1 MIKIFDLALLK
12 VKLTMKDKIAVPM
25 MLIAPIIF
33 IFILVIGFGS
43 SNSNVTYPIG
53 IVNNDKGKYSTE
65 LINMIKEDKTFQI
78 FESNYDEAKER
89 VQEGKTAM
97 AIAIPEGYSEA
108 IEHGEDVALEQI
120 KLQDNEST
128 IAIIASLGRYVT
140 QAKIQARSA
149 SEVVEALAS
158 ANIIKNGDEKL
169 ITEKTE
175 KAFENKMKTPI
186 ISYTSEKL
194 VKNNESKL
202 KGMSTSAI
210 GIIVMFIM
218 FFVTGGAG
226 AILEE
231 KEFGTWNRILATPT
245 RKLSTLGGFILGNF
259 LLGWIQIAVLIAV
272 SKNVFGI
279 SWGNSTF
286 GLIILFSSFLLAII
300 ALGAAL
306 ASFVKTKAQLT
317 ALTSIIIVPSCM
329 LAGCLWPK
337 DIMPQFMIDIA
348 NFVPQTWVLNGMTN
362 LIGRNAGISSVILPS
377 GILIVFAAAFFTM
390 GLTFMTLKEK

>member
-1 MIKIFDLALLK
+1 MIKILDLALLK
-12 VKLTMKDKIAVPM
+12 VKLTMKDKGAVAM
-25 MLIAPIIF
+25 MLIAPLIF

-43 SNSNVTYPIG
+43 SSGDVTYPIG
-53 IVNNDKGKYSTE
+53 IVNNDKGKYSAE
-65 LINMIKEDKTFQI
+65 LINMLKEDKTFQV
-78 FESNYDEAKER
+78 FECNYDEAKER
-89 VQEGKTAM
+89 VEEGKTAM

-108 IEHGEDVALEQI
+108 IEHGEYVSLEQI

-128 IAIIASLGRYVT
+128 IAIVASIGRYVT

-149 SEVVEALAS
+149 EAVVEALAS
-158 ANIIKNGDEKL
+158 ANIIKNGDEKV
-169 ITEKTE
+169 IIEKTE
-175 KAFENKMKTPI
+175 KAYDDKMKTPI

-245 RKLSTLGGFILGNF
+245 RKFSTLGGFILGNF
-259 LLGWIQIAVLIAV
+259 LLGWIQIAVLITV

-306 ASFVKTKAQLT
+306 ASFVKTKSQLT

-362 LIGRNAGISSVILPS
+362 LIGRNAGIGSVILPS

-390 GLTFMTLKEK
+390 SLTFMTLKEK

>member
-1 MIKIFDLALLK
+1 
-12 VKLTMKDKIAVPM
+12 
-25 MLIAPIIF
+25 
-33 IFILVIGFGS
+33 
-43 SNSNVTYPIG
+43 
-53 IVNNDKGKYSTE
+53 
-65 LINMIKEDKTFQI
+65 
-78 FESNYDEAKER
+78 
-89 VQEGKTAM
+89 M

-108 IEHGEDVALEQI
+108 IEHGEYVSLEQI

-128 IAIIASLGRYVT
+128 IAIVASIGRYVT

-149 SEVVEALAS
+149 EAVVEALAS
-158 ANIIKNGDEKL
+158 ANIIKNGDEKV
-169 ITEKTE
+169 IIEKTE
-175 KAFENKMKTPI
+175 KAYDDKMKTPI

-245 RKLSTLGGFILGNF
+245 RKFSTLGGFILGNF
-259 LLGWIQIAVLIAV
+259 LLGWIQIAVLITV

-306 ASFVKTKAQLT
+306 ASFVKTKSQLT

-362 LIGRNAGISSVILPS
+362 LIGRNAGIGSVILPS

-390 GLTFMTLKEK
+390 SLTFMTLKEK